1 MEYST
6 GQRFNLSNVL
16 FLVLLWITSGAFA
29 GPLEDA
35 ATAFKHG
42 DYSTAMALWRPL
54 AEEGNAAAQTGMGI
68 LYENGREVVK
78 SEAQAVAWYQK
89 AAAQG
94 DAEAEYRL
102 GQRYVQGPLSTS
114 SFPRDVPRGLTLMKK
129 AADQGHVRSMEAI
142 AEYYRNGLFGV
153 RKDAVEATAWHRRA
167 AELGYA
173 LAEERLGNAYEFGQ
187 GVDQDSALAEE
198 WYQRS
203 TKHYLKD
210 AEEGDV
216 SAQLAVGMG
225 YELGGMGFKRDK
237 AAALFWYR
245 SAARQ
250 KGPLRGT
257 AEAAVARVEKAREIP
272 H

>member
-1 MEYST
+1 MTDMVTS
-6 GQRFNLSNVL
+6 RWLNVL
-16 FLVLLWITSGAFA
+16 LLAFFWVSSSVFA
-29 GPLEDA
+29 DSLEDA
-35 ATAFKHG
+35 GTAFKHG
-42 DYSTAMALWRPL
+42 EYSTAMALWRPL
-54 AEEGNAAAQTGMGI
+54 AEEGIAAAETGMGI

-102 GQRYVQGPLSTS
+102 GQRYVQGPLGTS
-114 SFPRDVPRGLTLMKK
+114 SFRRDIPRGLALMKK
-129 AADQGHVRSMEAI
+129 AADKGHVRSMEAI

-173 LAEERLGNAYEFGQ
+173 LAEARLGNAYEFGQ

-203 TKHYLKD
+203 AKHYLKD

-225 YELGGMGFKRDK
+225 YELGARGFKRDK

-245 SAARQ
+245 SAAQQ
-250 KGPLRGT
+250 KGLLRDT
-257 AEAAVARVEKAREIP
+257 AEAAVARVEKARGIT